1 MFTPIRQAFIVD
13 LPPEDAWQHLAR
25 VTQWPS
31 WAKHIKHVELVPA
44 GELTSGS
51 RGIIHLNNGLKS
63 TFLMTEF
70 DLHRNWKWV
79 GPFLW
84 LTIHYDH
91 RFEPIGDHHT
101 KLVWNVG
108 VTGFGASIF
117 GRLFAAIYRKNLK
130 RAIPNLVAEMNAQ
143 SKAPFGKVK

>member
-1 MFTPIRQAFIVD
+1 MFTPVRQEFIVD
-13 LPPEDAWQHLAR
+13 VPPEDAWQHLAR

-44 GELTSGS
+44 GKLASAS
-51 RGIIHLNNGLKS
+51 KGIIHLKNGMKS
-63 TFLMTEF
+63 TFQMTEF
-70 DLHRNWKWV
+70 NPHRNWKWV

-91 RFEPIGDHHT
+91 RFEPIGDHNT

-108 VTGFGASIF
+108 VTGLG
-117 GRLFAAIYRKNLK
+117 AAILETLCSDLQKKSEESYSELG
-130 RAIPNLVAEMNAQ
+130 
-143 SKAPFGKVK
+143 S